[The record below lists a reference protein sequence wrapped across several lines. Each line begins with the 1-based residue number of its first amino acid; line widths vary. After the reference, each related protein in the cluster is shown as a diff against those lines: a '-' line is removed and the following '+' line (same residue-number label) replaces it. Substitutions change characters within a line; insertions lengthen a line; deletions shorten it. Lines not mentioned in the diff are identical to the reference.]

1 MCELQLHQ
9 AELEMQNAE
18 LQRVRSE
25 LELER
30 TRYFNLYEL
39 APVGY
44 CTVSEAGLMVQANL
58 SAANLLGVHRGEMI
72 GKPLS
77 AYMQT
82 EGGDLFYLLCKRLI
96 ATGQAQSID
105 VPMVRRDG
113 VQILVHLV
121 ATALEDASGGK
132 LMLVV
137 LSDITERQ
145 QLEALRTKKEAA
157 ESANQ
162 AKSRFLAAASHD
174 LRQPTHAMGMFVARL
189 TDMPHQ
195 PEARQ
200 LVDYLAQAVS
210 DLQEML
216 DALFDV
222 SQLETDAMQVKLAP
236 IPVNRLFGQLNN
248 SFAAAAAR
256 KGLRL
261 RFRPSPARVQSDPV
275 LLHRILLN
283 LISNAIRYTAQGGV
297 LVACRFCGNRN
308 EARIEVWDT
317 GIGIAAQ
324 HHERIFDE
332 YFQVENLERDRTKG
346 LGLGLSIVDRICRLL
361 NHPLSMQSI
370 PGRGTRFSLTL
381 PLAGSPGHGQ
391 QAADAAPDDT
401 LEGMRLLVIEDDE
414 LGRKALT
421 SVLQAWGCA
430 VTATDGVQAAC
441 QQMQPERIPDVI
453 VSDYRLR
460 GGSNGI
466 EAIRMLREKA
476 GQPIAACLISG
487 DADARLRQLAQ
498 DAGLVLL
505 QKPVR
510 PAKLRSL
517 LRHLHQEKAG

>member
-1 MCELQLHQ
+1 
-9 AELEMQNAE
+9 MQNAE
-18 LQRVRSE
+18 LQRVRSD

-44 CTVSEAGLMVQANL
+44 CTVSQAGLIVQANL

-72 GKPLS
+72 RKPLS
-77 AYMQT
+77 AYMQR
-82 EGGDLFYLLCKRLI
+82 EGGDMFYLLCKRLM

-105 VPMVRRDG
+105 VPMVKRDG
-113 VQILVHLV
+113 MQILVHLT
-121 ATALEDASGGK
+121 ATMLKDASGDK

-189 TDMPHQ
+189 AALSHQ
-195 PEARQ
+195 PEAQQ
-200 LVDYLAQAVS
+200 LVNYLAQAVS

-222 SQLETDAMQVKLAP
+222 SQLETEPLQLKVAP
-236 IPVNRLFGQLNN
+236 LSVNRLFGQMHN

-261 RFRPSPARVQSDPV
+261 RFRPSPAWVQSDPV

-283 LISNAIRYTAQGGV
+283 LISNAIRYTRQGGV
-297 LVACRFCGNRN
+297 LVACRPSGNPGQ
-308 EARIEVWDT
+308 ARIEVWDT

-346 LGLGLSIVDRICRLL
+346 LGLGLSIVDRTCRLL

-381 PLAGSPGHGQ
+381 PLAQDQSPVQ
-391 QAADAAPDDT
+391 QDPVTGVAPDDT
-401 LEGMRLLVIEDDE
+401 LDGMRLLVIEDDD
-414 LGRKALT
+414 LGRQAVT
-421 SVLQAWGCA
+421 SVLEAWGCA

-441 QQMQPERIPDVI
+441 RQMQPDRIPDVI
-453 VSDYRLR
+453 ISDYRLR
-460 GGSNGI
+460 DGSNGI
-466 EAIRMLREKA
+466 EAIRLLREKA

-498 DAGLVLL
+498 DEGLVLL

-510 PAKLRSL
+510 PAKLRQL
-517 LRHLHQEKAG
+517 LRHLHHNTLPQAYM